1 MNRSRKHLRPGLTL
15 ASSAVVLAS
24 LFGQLLSSQSVAAST
39 VPRGTVTFALAP
51 ESAPNYISPFLP
63 LALSSNQNIFQFE
76 ELLYRPLYWFGRSTP
91 TVNYG
96 LSIGKAPVYSN
107 GGRTVTITMNHYRWS
122 DGQPV
127 TNRDVEFWM
136 NLLVYEKANFYGY
149 VAGTI
154 PDNITSMSFPSS
166 TPYQFSLTFNKA
178 YSHLWLLYNQ
188 LSLIF
193 PIPQHV
199 WDRTS
204 ATAAVGN
211 YDTTASG
218 ARAVY
223 TLLNNDA
230 TQLSTY
236 TTNPFWKVV
245 DGPWRLSGY
254 SAATGYAAFVPNA
267 AYSGPDKPKIAKF
280 EELPFTSDSAE
291 YDALRSGQVDYGYIP
306 AQDLGQE
313 RYFTSRGY
321 KVADWAGFGFNY
333 LVLNFSNPTVG
344 SIFKQLYIRQALQRL
359 VNQPALVSE
368 VWHGTAYPTYGPVPA
383 KPRTPYLTQDAAE
396 NPYPYSLSAAK
407 HLLSSHGWSVQPG
420 GVDSCTRPGTS
431 SDECGA
437 GISRGAKLDFT
448 ETVDTGSA
456 PFTAQVE
463 AMQSSWSR
471 AGIHVALKPEA
482 VSQVFGNLGA
492 CTPAFP
498 AGCQEEITNYASPGF
513 SPTYAPEYVP
523 TGSLWFANNGAL
535 NAQDGYTNNVLNSKI
550 NATETQGSPAE
561 IASNGVYM
569 AKLLPVIWEP
579 TYYQQVSVVS
589 PKLQGWEPQDPDL
602 NIYPETWTL
611 K

>member
-1 MNRSRKHLRPGLTL
+1 ML
-15 ASSAVVLAS
+15 AAPVLVLAALVGQFPS
-24 LFGQLLSSQSVAAST
+24 LQSASAATST
-39 VPRGTVTFALAP
+39 RGTVTFALAP
-51 ESAPNYISPFLP
+51 ESAPNYISPFVP
-63 LALSSNQNIFQFE
+63 LNLSSNQNIFQFE

-91 TVNYG
+91 TVNYS

-107 GGRTVTITMNHYRWS
+107 GGRTVTISMNHYRWS

-136 NLLVYEKANFYGY
+136 NLMVNEKANFYGY

-166 TPYQFSLTFNKA
+166 SPYQFSITFNKA

-188 LSLIF
+188 LSLIV
-193 PIPQHV
+193 PIPQHA

-204 ATAAVGN
+204 PTSPVGD
-211 YDTTASG
+211 YDTTPSG
-218 ARAVY
+218 TNAVY
-223 TLLNNDA
+223 AFLNNAA

-236 TTNPFWKVV
+236 TTNPLWKVV
-245 DGPWRLSGY
+245 DGPWRLSAY
-254 SAATGYAAFVPNA
+254 SAATGYAAFVPNS

-291 YDALRSGQVDYGYIP
+291 FDALRAGQVDYGYIP
-306 AQDLGQE
+306 AQDLSQE
-313 RYFTSRGY
+313 SYFTSRGY
-321 KVADWAGFGFNY
+321 KIADWAGFGFNY

-344 SIFKQLYIRQALQRL
+344 PIFQQLYFRQAMQHLI
-359 VNQPALVSE
+359 NQPELVSR

-383 KPRTPYLTQDAAE
+383 KPPTPYLTKAAAE
-396 NPYPYSLSAAK
+396 NPYPYSVSAAK
-407 HLLSSHGWSVQPG
+407 QLLSSHGWSVRPDG
-420 GVDSCTRPGTS
+420 IDSCTRPGTGS
-431 SDECGA
+431 TECGA
-437 GISRGAKLDFT
+437 GVSGGAKLDFS

-463 AMQSSWSR
+463 AMQSAWSL
-471 AGIHVALKPEA
+471 AGIHVVLKPEP

-492 CTPAFP
+492 CTSSFP
-498 AGCQEEITNYASPGF
+498 AGCQEQITNYAAPGF

-535 NAQDGYTNNVLNSKI
+535 NAQDGYANNVLNSKI
-550 NATETQGSPAE
+550 NATATQGSPAE
-561 IASNGVYM
+561 IASNGIYM

-579 TYYQQVSVVS
+579 TYYQQVSVVNS
-589 PKLQGWEPQDPDL
+589 KLRGWEPQDPDL